1 MKNFFLHGAAFWL
14 VATSFTPSAAF
25 AQTQSKPG
33 TTMPKPPVAAIKP
46 KQLVSPHGTRTDNY
60 YWLNERENP
69 EVIKYLNDENNYFEQ
84 QTASVKGLEE
94 KLFQEM
100 KGRIKEQD
108 ESVPYRDNGY
118 YYYSRFEAGAEYPV
132 YGRRKGDVK
141 APEEVLLDANQLGK
155 GRAYFAV
162 GGQSVSD
169 NNEVLAFSV
178 DTVSRRLYTLQFKN
192 LKTGKLYPEKI
203 ANTEGA
209 PVWAADNKTVFYAK
223 KDPTTLLPYQLMR
236 HTLGTDPKQDVL
248 VYEEKDNTFHL
259 GVSHSKSRRFVLL
272 TLGSSLSS
280 EVRYLDRARPT
291 EALKTFLPREADH
304 LYEIEDFGDK
314 FYVRTNWQAPNF
326 RVMSTPVAATA
337 KANWKDVIAHRA
349 DAFVEGMELFK
360 DYLVLNERKEGLLQ
374 LRVINWKSKQ
384 DHYLKFDELAFTTFI
399 GVNREFN
406 TPVLR
411 YNYTSLSTP
420 TSVYDYDM
428 NTRKS
433 TLRKEQAV
441 LGGFNR
447 ANYVTERVFVKARD
461 GKMIPTSIVYKKGF
475 NKDGNGPILQYAY
488 GSYGINMDPTFSA
501 ARLSLLDRGFA
512 YVLCNI
518 RGGQELGRQWFED
531 GRMGKKINSFNDFI
545 DCSEYLIKQKYTSP
559 QKLFAMGGSAGGL
572 LMGAV
577 VNMRPDLYKG
587 VVAAVPFVDV
597 VTTMSDA
604 SIPLTTGEYDQWGN
618 PADKASYDYMLLYS
632 PYDQVKAQAYPN
644 MLVTTGLHDSQVQY
658 FEPAKWVA
666 KLRATKTD
674 HNLLLMHTDMS
685 AGHGGASGRFKSL
698 HDTARNFAFML
709 LLLGP
714 KA

>member
-1 MKNFFLHGAAFWL
+1 M
-14 VATSFTPSAAF
+14 T
-25 AQTQSKPG
+25 
-33 TTMPKPPVAAIKP
+33 KPPVATIKP

-69 EVIKYLNDENNYFEQ
+69 EVIKYLNEENTYFEQ

-118 YYYSRFEAGAEYPV
+118 YYYNRFEAGAEYPV
-132 YGRRKGDVK
+132 YGRRKGDLK
-141 APEEVLLDANQLGK
+141 APEEVLLDANQMGK

-162 GGQSVSD
+162 GGMSVSD

-178 DTVSRRLYTLQFKN
+178 DTVSRRLYTLRFKN

-203 ANTEGA
+203 TNMQGA
-209 PVWAADNKTVFYAK
+209 PVWATDNKTLFYAK
-223 KDPTTLLPYQLMR
+223 KDPGTLLAFQLYR
-236 HTLGTDPKQDVL
+236 HVLGTNPKQDVL
-248 VYEEKDNTFHL
+248 VYEEKDNTFNL
-259 GVSHSKSRRFVLL
+259 GVSRSKSRRFILL
-272 TLGSSLSS
+272 TLGSSLST
-280 EVRYLDRARPT
+280 ETRYVEAARPT
-291 EALKTFLPREADH
+291 EALKTFLPRESDH
-304 LYEIEDFGDK
+304 QYEIEDFGDK

-326 RVMSTPVAATA
+326 RVMSTPIANPA
-337 KANWKDVIAHRA
+337 KTGWKDVVAHRS
-349 DAFVEGMELFK
+349 DVFVEGMELFK
-360 DYLVLNERKEGLLQ
+360 DFLVLNERKEGLLQ
-374 LRVINWKSKQ
+374 LRVINWKDKK
-384 DHYLKFDELAFTTFI
+384 DHYLKFDELAFTSSI
-399 GVNREFN
+399 GVNREFD

-420 TSVYDYDM
+420 ASVYDYDM

-447 ANYVTERVFVKARD
+447 TDYVTERVFVKARD

-475 NKDGNGPILQYAY
+475 NKDGNGPVLQYAY
-488 GSYGINMDPTFSA
+488 GSYGINMDPGFSA
-501 ARLSLLDRGFA
+501 ARLSLLNRGFA

-545 DCSEYLIKQKYTSP
+545 DCSEFLIKQKYTSP

-587 VVAAVPFVDV
+587 VIAAVPFVDV

-618 PADKASYDYMLLYS
+618 PADKASYDYMLSYS

-674 HNLLLMHTDMS
+674 NNLLLMHTDMS

-698 HDTARNFAFML
+698 HDQARNFAFILML
-709 LLLGP
+709 LGT